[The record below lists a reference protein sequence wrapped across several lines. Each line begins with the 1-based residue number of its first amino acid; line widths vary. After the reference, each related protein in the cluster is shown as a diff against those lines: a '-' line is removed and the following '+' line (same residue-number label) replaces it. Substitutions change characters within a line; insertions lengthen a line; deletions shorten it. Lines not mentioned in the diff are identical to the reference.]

1 VFVKMR
7 WWAVAAAA
15 MFAVAGV
22 LFAASANTAAGT
34 NLRSDTEALKDVLA
48 RRAAVVD
55 QRQNQLTALEDR
67 IQSLTKEQQGTEI
80 AKARDALAKLSSPV
94 GLVPLTGPAVTVTM
108 TDASPEG
115 NEEANPDDLVIH
127 QQDLQAVINAMWR
140 AGAQGVQVM
149 DQRLINTSAVRCV
162 GNTLI
167 LQGRVYSPPFI
178 VTGVGDQAEIER
190 ELERD
195 DYLRG
200 FRAAVEFFGLGYEQ
214 VRQESATLPG
224 FEGPLGIDDAS
235 VMPDSKAQTAKKDS

>member
-1 VFVKMR
+1 VNKR
-7 WWAVAAAA
+7 WWAVAAATV
-15 MFAVAGV
+15 FGIAGF

-48 RRAAVVD
+48 QRAAVVD
-55 QRQNQLTALEDR
+55 ARQNRVTALQEQVLQLT
-67 IQSLTKEQQGTEI
+67 KQQEGTAI
-80 AKARDALAKLSSPV
+80 AKARSSVEQLSAPV
-94 GLVPLTGPAVTVTM
+94 GLLPLTGPGVTVTM

-115 NEEANPDDLVIH
+115 NEDANPDDLVIH

-140 AGAQGVQVM
+140 AGAQGIQVM

-178 VTGVGDQAEIER
+178 VTGVGDQAAMER

-200 FRAAVEFFGLGYEQ
+200 FQAAVEFFGLGYEQ
-214 VRQESATLPG
+214 VREESVTLPG
-224 FEGPLGIDDAS
+224 FEGPLGIEDAT
-235 VMPDSKAQTAKKDS
+235 VIPDKADQKDKK